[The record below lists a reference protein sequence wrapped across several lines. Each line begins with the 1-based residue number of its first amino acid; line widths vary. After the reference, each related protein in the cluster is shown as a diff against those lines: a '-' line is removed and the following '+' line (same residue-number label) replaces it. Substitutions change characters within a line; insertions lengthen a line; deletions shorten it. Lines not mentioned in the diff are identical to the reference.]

1 MSFFSFLEKVVVSVP
16 AGIAAVTVLPVFGT
30 AGAITAAGVAVGSAL
45 GTAAA
50 VADSLDD

>member
-1 MSFFSFLEKVVVSVP
+1 MSFLSLLQKVVIGVP
-16 AGIAAVTVLPVFGT
+16 TGIAAVTVLPVFGA

-50 VADSLDD
+50 VADSLKD

>member
-16 AGIAAVTVLPVFGT
+16 AGIATAVIALPVLPS
-30 AGAITAAGVAVGSAL
+30 AAAIAAAGLIVG
-45 GTAAA
+45 A